1 MVDKV
6 DVALHYVEEIL
17 EDEFG
22 ITLNYELHDSM
33 VPEANFFEWR
43 DLWGYAYGVAHAY
56 ATEPV
61 NDH

>member
-17 EDEFG
+17 NDEFG

-43 DLWGYAYGVAHAY
+43 DLL
-56 ATEPV
+56 
-61 NDH
+61 